1 MNIFTR
7 NFIIIFSSQKIYF
20 DLIIAALIKIKEDPF
35 VPCFFFL
42 HTKISALFV
51 RRIFLPV
58 YLFFSFNAAS
68 MKPWKR
74 GCGLFGRLLNSGCAC
89 VASK

>member
-35 VPCFFFL
+35 VPCF
-42 HTKISALFV
+42 
-51 RRIFLPV
+51 
-58 YLFFSFNAAS
+58 LFFAH
-68 MKPWKR
+68 
-74 GCGLFGRLLNSGCAC
+74 
-89 VASK
+89 

>member
-1 MNIFTR
+1 MKSAIKNSSSNIYISIR
-7 NFIIIFSSQKIYF
+7 YISPKMKFIVT
-20 DLIIAALIKIKEDPF
+20 A
-35 VPCFFFL
+35 VFL

-51 RRIFLPV
+51 ERIFLPV